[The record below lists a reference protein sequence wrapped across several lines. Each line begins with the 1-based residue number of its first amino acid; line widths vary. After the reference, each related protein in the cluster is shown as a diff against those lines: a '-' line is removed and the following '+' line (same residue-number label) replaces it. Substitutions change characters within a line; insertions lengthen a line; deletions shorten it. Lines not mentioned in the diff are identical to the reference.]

1 MTLPGNVI
9 RRWQLPPVRLADEDD
24 PSGAEALRQK
34 LDGADNASTDPR
46 GTETG
51 SHTDLLVR
59 YEAGGIAMDERDLTG
74 DTECFSAEFRLL
86 GEQRAHVDAG
96 ADDSV
101 IACPGAQH
109 LPRTAAE
116 VEHSGPR
123 FQTQRRAES
132 GELFGCERV
141 MDAVSTFGDVEDPWN
156 IQCRKSP
163 FGCEI
168 DS

>member
-1 MTLPGNVI
+1 M
-9 RRWQLPPVRLADEDD
+9 
-24 PSGAEALRQK
+24 
-34 LDGADNASTDPR
+34 
-46 GTETG
+46 
-51 SHTDLLVR
+51 
-59 YEAGGIAMDERDLTG
+59 
-74 DTECFSAEFRLL
+74 L
-86 GEQRAHVDAG
+86 GEQLAHVDAG

-156 IQCRKSP
+156 VHFGKSP
-163 FGCEI
+163 YGCE
-168 DS
+168 

>member
-1 MTLPGNVI
+1 MRMI
-9 RRWQLPPVRLADEDD
+9 PPVRR
-24 PSGAEALRQK
+24 LRARSSIVPTTPPAIHVAPTQ
-34 LDGADNASTDPR
+34 AC
-46 GTETG
+46 
-51 SHTDLLVR
+51 HTDLLVR
-59 YEAGGIAMDERDLTG
+59 DIAGSIAMNELDSIGNAEF
-74 DTECFSAEFRLL
+74 FSTEFRLL
-86 GEQRAHVDAG
+86 GEQLAHVDAG

-116 VEHSGPR
+116 VEHPGSP

-163 FGCEI
+163 YGCE
-168 DS
+168 